1 MMHNLVRQKECTIL
15 EGHLQ
20 PDHVHILISIPHE
33 CSVSQVIGRIKGK
46 GAIHMARMCLGQSK
60 NYTGMHFWAHGYFV
74 SKVGGDEGTVKA
86 YIRQQESGDKRL
98 DQLTIF

>member
-1 MMHNLVRQKECTIL
+1 MHNLVRQKECKIL

-20 PDHVHILISIPHE
+20 PGPVHILISIPQE

-74 SKVGGDEGTVKA
+74 STVGADEGTVKT
-86 YIRQQESGDKRL
+86 YIHQQESEDKRI
-98 DQLTIF
+98 DQLAIF